1 MASFVG
7 LAYQGFSWMARA
19 LIWLLYAGK
28 VSRLREKLE
37 AAEIRIYP
45 EAYLSVVGFF
55 LLISIAAAI
64 IVVWFTGFFF
74 AAAAPPI
81 ILFLGYALPSIK
93 AQDRAARLDMEAPFM
108 AAYISVMATGG
119 LSPYASMRRLK
130 NCELLPHTSKTAR
143 RIEIN
148 VQLKGMDPV
157 AAIERSAEQA
167 PSKEYREFLM
177 GYVHTLRT
185 GGDVVHYLI
194 TKTELMFRD
203 LAAKLRAF
211 GERSATLL
219 ESYIALVILSTLGI
233 SIIYM
238 TSIAFQ
244 SYWQGGFTS
253 ENFLLYAY
261 IIIPVASA
269 LFIYLSD
276 LSSFQEPIYETAPYK
291 IFAATLPL
299 MFFLTLVMFF
309 PYMMPGVALLPFT
322 DRFMGFLN
330 FLRVFLGLQQ
340 GFEPTLGLGIALIAG
355 TLPAAIAH
363 SYYNRKRGRGI
374 VNGVTNFLRDLTE
387 ARKTGASPENCIIH
401 LSTRSAKPYEGF
413 SKHLRVVARQ
423 IRWGQ
428 PFRVMYETLKR
439 EIRSW
444 FSLINLYLL
453 VDAIEVG
460 GGSPETLE
468 TMARFGE
475 MQLSLEKE
483 KVAALRPLMIMPY
496 IGSAILVFAT
506 IITVDFMYSAVFS
519 ISRQAVP
526 YVRLISIIVP
536 ALVFQSYLTGIVAGK
551 ISTGTA
557 SAGFRHAVILTLM
570 ALILVAIMPFLKIM
584 VPW

>member
-7 LAYQGFSWMARA
+7 LTYQGFSWLARA
-19 LIWLLYAGK
+19 LVWILYAGK
-28 VSRLREKLE
+28 ISRLREDLE

-55 LLISIAAAI
+55 LLLSIAASI
-64 IVVWFTGFFF
+64 IIIWLTNFLFVAVI
-74 AAAAPPI
+74 PPI
-81 ILFLGYALPSIK
+81 VLLLGYAFPSIK
-93 AQDRAARLDMEAPFM
+93 AQDRAAKLDMEAPFM

-119 LSPYASMRRLK
+119 LSPYVSIRRLK

-143 RIEIN
+143 RIELD

-157 AAIERSAEQA
+157 AAIERSAEQV
-167 PSKEYREFLM
+167 PSREYRDFLM

-211 GERSATLL
+211 GERAATLL

-233 SIIYM
+233 SIVYM

-244 SYWQGGFTS
+244 GYWRGGFTS
-253 ENFLLYAY
+253 ENFFLYAY
-261 IIIPVASA
+261 VLIPVISI

-276 LSSFQEPIYETAPYK
+276 LSSFHEPIYEMAPYK
-291 IFAATLPL
+291 VFAATLPL
-299 MFFLTLVMFF
+299 MIFLTLVMFF
-309 PYMMPGVALLPFT
+309 PYILPGLALLPFT
-322 DRFMGFLN
+322 SRFTSFLS
-330 FLRVFLGLQQ
+330 FLRELLDLER
-340 GFEPTLGLGIALIAG
+340 GFEPTLGLGISLIAG

-363 SYYNRKRGRGI
+363 SYYNRKRGRKI
-374 VNGVTNFLRDLTE
+374 VNEVTNFLRDVTE
-387 ARKTGASPENCIIH
+387 ARKTGASPESCIIQ
-401 LSTRSAKPYEGF
+401 LASRPYGSF
-413 SKHLRVVARQ
+413 SKHLKIVARQ

-428 PFRVMYETLKR
+428 PLRVMYETLKR
-439 EIRSW
+439 KISSW
-444 FSLINLYLL
+444 FALINLYLL
-453 VDAIEVG
+453 VDATEVG

-475 MQLSLEKE
+475 MQSSLEKE
-483 KVAALRPLMIMPY
+483 KMAALRPLMIMPY
-496 IGSAILVFAT
+496 IGSAILVFST
-506 IITVDFMYSAVFS
+506 IITVDFMHSAVFS

-526 YVRLISIIVP
+526 YIQLVTTIVP

-551 ISTGTA
+551 ISTGNV
-557 SAGFRHAVILTLM
+557 SAGFKHAIVLTAITLILTIVM
-570 ALILVAIMPFLKIM
+570 RFLK
-584 VPW
+584 VLLPW

>member
-7 LAYQGFSWMARA
+7 LTYQGFSWLARA
-19 LIWLLYAGK
+19 LVWILYAGK
-28 VSRLREKLE
+28 ISRLREDLE

-55 LLISIAAAI
+55 LLLSIAASI
-64 IVVWFTGFFF
+64 IIIWLTNFLFVAVI
-74 AAAAPPI
+74 PPI
-81 ILFLGYALPSIK
+81 VLFLGYAFPSIK
-93 AQDRAARLDMEAPFM
+93 AQDRAAKLDMEAPFM

-119 LSPYASMRRLK
+119 LSPYVSIRRLK

-143 RIEIN
+143 RIELD

-157 AAIERSAEQA
+157 AAIESSAEQV
-167 PSKEYREFLM
+167 PSREYRDFLM

-211 GERSATLL
+211 GERAATLL

-233 SIIYM
+233 SIVYM

-244 SYWQGGFTS
+244 SYWRGGFTS

-261 IIIPVASA
+261 VLIPVISI

-276 LSSFQEPIYETAPYK
+276 LSSFHEPIYEVAPYK
-291 IFAATLPL
+291 VFAATLPL
-299 MFFLTLVMFF
+299 MIFLTLVMFF
-309 PYMMPGVALLPFT
+309 PYILPGLALLPFT
-322 DRFMGFLN
+322 SHFTSFLS
-330 FLRVFLGLQQ
+330 FLRELLDLER
-340 GFEPTLGLGIALIAG
+340 GFEPTLGLGFSLIAG

-363 SYYNRKRGRGI
+363 SYYNRKRGRKI
-374 VNGVTNFLRDLTE
+374 VNEVTNFLRDVTE
-387 ARKTGASPENCIIH
+387 ARKTGASPESCIIQ
-401 LSTRSAKPYEGF
+401 LASRPYGSF
-413 SKHLRVVARQ
+413 SKHLKIVARQ

-428 PFRVMYETLKR
+428 PLRVMYETLKR
-439 EIRSW
+439 KISSW
-444 FSLINLYLL
+444 FALINLYLL
-453 VDAIEVG
+453 VDATEVG

-475 MQLSLEKE
+475 MQSSLEKE
-483 KVAALRPLMIMPY
+483 KMAALRPLMIMPY
-496 IGSAILVFAT
+496 IGSAILVFST
-506 IITVDFMYSAVFS
+506 IVTVDFMLSAVFS

-526 YVRLISIIVP
+526 YVQLVTTIVP

-551 ISTGTA
+551 ISTGNV
-557 SAGFRHAVILTLM
+557 SAGFKHAIVLT
-570 ALILVAIMPFLKIM
+570 AITLILIITMRFLK
-584 VPW
+584 VLLPW

>member
-7 LAYQGFSWMARA
+7 LTYQGFSWLARA
-19 LIWLLYAGK
+19 LVWILYAGK
-28 VSRLREKLE
+28 ISRLREDLE

-55 LLISIAAAI
+55 LLLSIAASI
-64 IVVWFTGFFF
+64 IIIWLTNFLFVAVI
-74 AAAAPPI
+74 PPI
-81 ILFLGYALPSIK
+81 VLLLGYAFPSIK
-93 AQDRAARLDMEAPFM
+93 AQDRAAKLDMEAPFM

-119 LSPYASMRRLK
+119 LSPYVSIRRLK

-143 RIEIN
+143 RIELD

-157 AAIERSAEQA
+157 AAIESSAEQV
-167 PSKEYREFLM
+167 PSREYRDFLM

-211 GERSATLL
+211 GERAATLL

-233 SIIYM
+233 SIVYM

-244 SYWQGGFTS
+244 GYWRGGFTS
-253 ENFLLYAY
+253 ENFFLYAY
-261 IIIPVASA
+261 VLIPVISI

-276 LSSFQEPIYETAPYK
+276 LSSFHEPIYEMAPYK
-291 IFAATLPL
+291 VFAATLPL
-299 MFFLTLVMFF
+299 LIFLTLVMFF
-309 PYMMPGVALLPFT
+309 PYILPGLALLPFT
-322 DRFMGFLN
+322 NRFTSFLS
-330 FLRVFLGLQQ
+330 FLRELLDLER
-340 GFEPTLGLGIALIAG
+340 GFEPTLGLGISLIAG

-363 SYYNRKRGRGI
+363 SYYNRKRGRKI
-374 VNGVTNFLRDLTE
+374 VNEVTNFLRDVTE
-387 ARKTGASPENCIIH
+387 ARKTGASPESCIIQ
-401 LSTRSAKPYEGF
+401 LASRPYGSF
-413 SKHLRVVARQ
+413 SKHLKIVARQ

-428 PFRVMYETLKR
+428 PLRVMYETLKR
-439 EIRSW
+439 KISSW
-444 FSLINLYLL
+444 FALINLYLL
-453 VDAIEVG
+453 VDATEVG

-475 MQLSLEKE
+475 MQSSLEKE
-483 KVAALRPLMIMPY
+483 KMAALRPLMVMPY
-496 IGSAILVFAT
+496 IGSAILVFST
-506 IITVDFMYSAVFS
+506 IITVDFMHSAVFS

-526 YVRLISIIVP
+526 YIQLVTTIVP

-551 ISTGTA
+551 ISTGNV
-557 SAGFRHAVILTLM
+557 SAGFKHAIVLT
-570 ALILVAIMPFLKIM
+570 AITLILIIAMRFLK
-584 VPW
+584 VLLPW